1 MFLGFCSCNTIKYFL
16 QHDLE
21 IVFHPWV
28 RKCVHLQFLRLGTF
42 PPGRRLEGKGDFAAY
57 QPMISV
63 AVCTGHRSGVLHVSR
78 VMLPSQGVVQEA
90 PVFGAWVSPCCLEP
104 ILLLE
109 QGVGDV

>member
-1 MFLGFCSCNTIKYFL
+1 MKSFL

-28 RKCVHLQFLRLGTF
+28 TKFVHLQFLRLGTF
-42 PPGRRLEGKGDFAAY
+42 PLRRRPESKGDFAAF
-57 QPMISV
+57 QPMHSV
-63 AVCTGHRSGVLHVSR
+63 AVCTGHLSIVKYISR
-78 VMLPSQGVVQEA
+78 VLLPSQDVAQEE

-109 QGVGDV
+109 HGVDDDELILRTTEQ